1 MTTNG
6 VTRSLQKISM
16 REFDGKKIGSS
27 MLRHMYLS
35 HKYGDDVSNKAED
48 SY

>member
-16 REFDGKKIGSS
+16 REFEGKKIGSS

-35 HKYGDDVSNKAED
+35 HKYGDD
-48 SY
+48 

>member
-27 MLRHMYLS
+27 
-35 HKYGDDVSNKAED
+35 
-48 SY
+48 